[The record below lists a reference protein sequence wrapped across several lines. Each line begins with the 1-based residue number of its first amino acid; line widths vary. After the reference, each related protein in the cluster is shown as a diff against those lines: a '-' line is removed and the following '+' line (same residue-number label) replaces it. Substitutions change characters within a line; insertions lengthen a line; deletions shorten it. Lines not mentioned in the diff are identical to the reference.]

1 MVAGASQAGRALILA
16 EARDKAR
23 SDPQGFKCQDI
34 TDKGLI
40 SVMCKEVLG
49 VEKVK
54 Q

>member
-1 MVAGASQAGRALILA
+1 MGRTFILA

-34 TDKGLI
+34 TDKGLM
-40 SVMCKEVLG
+40 SLMCKEVLE